1 MVVNVDEESRATKSE
16 KNSVADVLR
25 GVSLSPSQ
33 FQFKRN
39 GKSEIFPIPHSR
51 LRPPVSCIAND
62 TLSQGCV
69 CFLLQMGTQ
78 EAGLKYTKKEK

>member
-1 MVVNVDEESRATKSE
+1 MVVNVDEESGATKSE

-25 GVSLSPSQ
+25 GVNLSPSQ
-33 FQFKRN
+33 FHFKRN
-39 GKSEIFPIPHSR
+39 GKSEIIPNPYSR

-69 CFLLQMGTQ
+69 CFPLQTGTQ
-78 EAGLKYTKKEK
+78 